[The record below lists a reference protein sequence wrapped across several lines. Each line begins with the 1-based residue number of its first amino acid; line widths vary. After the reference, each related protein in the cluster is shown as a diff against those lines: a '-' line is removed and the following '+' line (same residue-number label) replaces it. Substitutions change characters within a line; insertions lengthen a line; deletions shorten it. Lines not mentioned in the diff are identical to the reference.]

1 MGISGYIGNSF
12 QNDIIKDEK
21 STKYKDVKGTVVI
34 GAFDFDYTP
43 NSRNGSAKPFRWPP
57 GWLLALKYVTNY
69 AHVRMIVPSKM
80 GHQSANQYVNPYF
93 YDIRKF
99 QKALN

>member
-1 MGISGYIGNSF
+1 STVIHITENVRISIVIRIIFETGKHHIEASGIVRLDVVLYKAYGYN
-12 QNDIIKDEK
+12 
-21 STKYKDVKGTVVI
+21 
-34 GAFDFDYTP
+34 
-43 NSRNGSAKPFRWPP
+43 
-57 GWLLALKYVTNY
+57 
-69 AHVRMIVPSKM
+69 IVPSKM